1 MDFGMEFIFRTS
13 LTLVVALITFA
24 VLMWWNELRNEN

>member
-1 MDFGMEFIFRTS
+1 MEFIFHTS
-13 LTLVVALITFA
+13 LTLVVALITFG

>member
-1 MDFGMEFIFRTS
+1 MEFIFRTS

-24 VLMWWNELRNEN
+24 VLMLWDECRDENEN